1 MKIADLQVE
10 IEECRQEMLELSATY
25 SLTSDIVVKISKQ
38 LDELMNRYNRMHHQ
52 VVGSTIN

>member
-1 MKIADLQVE
+1 MKIADLQDE
-10 IEECRQEMLELSATY
+10 IEECRQEMLELSETY

-52 VVGSTIN
+52 VVESAIN